1 MVAVMAAAL
10 AGGSS
15 AEQLNI
21 GLRTVTGYSSNVFGR
36 VDDTVSGS
44 IYSLAG
50 DFELEADRR
59 VWSYDLQY
67 SPRVNGRGDENE
79 RVALAHRA
87 TLRGRFSPTQRIQVK
102 GSSRVIHEQDFRFD
116 LEEEGLD
123 PGEIATND
131 ARQVTRLW
139 NDVSVTRRM
148 SPRLSLTGGARVT
161 VAEFEDEDRSDNLGF
176 SGNASAS
183 YVWSDRLNLGLGG
196 SVQYRSFEDR
206 QSNAIDDGRRSTTY
220 QGFLSAGY
228 QVTPSLRISA
238 QAGPAYLTQTREDN
252 REAQLQLQG
261 LVLGQNRFPSGVVG
275 GQRVFVDRA
284 GCTVFPA
291 FGLPTCTLGAGSE
304 VTVPDSEFLSRGFGT
319 AEEAATV
326 SSALPFDDETG
337 SFTFFASVEVTQRL
351 RQGSL
356 GLGYTRSEQP
366 TLGNS
371 STSIFDEVRVY
382 ASLPLSARWRV
393 FLNGSWVRSQLQQF
407 IIQPQNSYP
416 QLGIT
421 GTSPNNGAG
430 REILVIQRVDSEQRL
445 RQDLMVWRMATSLEH
460 RLTRRLRL
468 TGRFEYR
475 RRDTDIDSL
484 VGDTRERG
492 FDDYR
497 GVLTIR
503 YTWDPIRL

>member
-183 YVWSDRLNLGLGG
+183 YVWSDRLNLGLG
-196 SVQYRSFEDR
+196 
-206 QSNAIDDGRRSTTY
+206 
-220 QGFLSAGY
+220 
-228 QVTPSLRISA
+228 
-238 QAGPAYLTQTREDN
+238 
-252 REAQLQLQG
+252 
-261 LVLGQNRFPSGVVG
+261 
-275 GQRVFVDRA
+275 
-284 GCTVFPA
+284 
-291 FGLPTCTLGAGSE
+291 
-304 VTVPDSEFLSRGFGT
+304 
-319 AEEAATV
+319 
-326 SSALPFDDETG
+326 
-337 SFTFFASVEVTQRL
+337 
-351 RQGSL
+351 
-356 GLGYTRSEQP
+356 YTRSEQP

-430 REILVIQRVDSEQRL
+430 RELLVIQRVDSEQRL